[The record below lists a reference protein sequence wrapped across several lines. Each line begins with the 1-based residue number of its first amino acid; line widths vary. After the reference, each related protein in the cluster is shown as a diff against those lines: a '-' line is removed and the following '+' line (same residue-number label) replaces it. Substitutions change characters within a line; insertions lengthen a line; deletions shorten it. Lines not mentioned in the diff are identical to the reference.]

1 MMALLFKQASERYKT
16 LEVRDEDIMAEEMRE
31 ALAGKEE
38 IGEFDEKL
46 YRKLIKQIV
55 VYKDDSIRVIFPNN
69 NSIKIGYRDL

>member
-1 MMALLFKQASERYKT
+1 MLALLFKQASERYKT

>member
-38 IGEFDEKL
+38 IGEFDEEL

>member
-1 MMALLFKQASERYKT
+1 MALLFKQASERYKT